1 MGKLVNKRELAQ
13 ILGVSERTLT
23 EWQRDGLPIVINAGR
38 GASNQ
43 YDTAAVIQWRIA
55 REINGASK
63 ESPKDRLDRLRGDQ
77 VELELA
83 ETRRQ
88 LVNLAEIEPAL
99 GQFFSDAVALM
110 ASMPDKY
117 APLLSEVATDPDA
130 IHAALEDLIE
140 ELRQQ
145 LGDYEFRNDTDR
157 GAAEAADAPSAQDQ
171 PG

>member
-1 MGKLVNKRELAQ
+1 MGKIVNKRELAQ

-23 EWQRDGLPIVINAGR
+23 EWQREGMPMVVNAGR

-43 YDTAAVIQWRIA
+43 YDSSAVIQWRIA
-55 REINGASK
+55 REVNGATK

-83 ETRRQ
+83 QLRRD
-88 LVNLAEIEPAL
+88 LVQVAEIEPAL
-99 GQFFSDAVALM
+99 GQFIADSVALM
-110 ASMPDKY
+110 LSLPDKY
-117 APLLSEVATDPDA
+117 APLLAEAGSPDA
-130 IHAALEDLIE
+130 MHALLEDMIE

-145 LGDYEFRNDTDR
+145 LGSYEFGDDIDR
-157 GAAEAADAPSAQDQ
+157 GATAPADAAAAPNQ